1 MKRKVLFL
9 IVPFL
14 VFSLFLLFNGGEEEA
29 VEEEV
34 TGFNQYTWKTEQGT
48 FVLSERIAKKV
59 AAGEKLVI
67 RNSTW
72 DPSAPFFKDVR
83 VGIDKAIKEF
93 GFDYKMVGPADGIV
107 EKQISELETL
117 IKAEQI
123 DGLSITCGEADTM
136 IPLFDMAWERGIPVI
151 TYDCDSPESKRL
163 AYVGWEH
170 PMIGQIGAKYLMKF
184 HPEKT
189 GKLALFAAFPEGVYA
204 RGRFEGFFSVL
215 DENGYQLDVV
225 GPFKLGL
232 DMAEGYGVVEN
243 TFLAN
248 PDIEIIYTVDE
259 FVEVPAQYVKRNNLK
274 GKVIVIGV
282 NDLPGVLIYVREG
295 VINQTTGINPAGQGY
310 LTGKMLYEFIT
321 TGKVTPEK
329 TWVQL
334 DEVTPENVE
343 EHMKA
348 KGLL

>member
-1 MKRKVLFL
+1 
-9 IVPFL
+9 
-14 VFSLFLLFNGGEEEA
+14 
-29 VEEEV
+29 
-34 TGFNQYTWKTEQGT
+34 
-48 FVLSERIAKKV
+48 
-59 AAGEKLVI
+59 
-67 RNSTW
+67 
-72 DPSAPFFKDVR
+72 
-83 VGIDKAIKEF
+83 
-93 GFDYKMVGPADGIV
+93 
-107 EKQISELETL
+107 
-117 IKAEQI
+117 
-123 DGLSITCGEADTM
+123 
-136 IPLFDMAWERGIPVI
+136 MAWERGIPVV

-170 PMIGQIGAKYLMKF
+170 PMIGAIGAKYLTQL

-189 GKLALFAAFPEGVYA
+189 GKLATFAAFPEGVYA
-204 RGRFEGFFSVL
+204 RGRFEGFFNVL
-215 DENGYQLDVV
+215 DENGYNLDVV

-259 FVEVPAQYVKRNNLK
+259 FVQVPAEYVKRNNLK

-282 NDLPGVLIYVREG
+282 NDLPGVLTYVREG
-295 VINQTTGINPAGQGY
+295 IIHQTTGINPAGQGY
-310 LTGKMLYEFIT
+310 ITGKMLYEFIT
-321 TGKVTPEK
+321 TGKKAPDVTY
-329 TWVQL
+329 VQL